1 MIVRSQ
7 SNHIM
12 CKLWVVFLGFVGKL
26 HQAKS
31 REIKIDIKTN
41 KNIVTHTLFLV
52 ETVEHVKHVIV
63 LKIANQI
70 NIRFGIKIKIF
81 THLLV

>member
-1 MIVRSQ
+1 
-7 SNHIM
+7 M
-12 CKLWVVFLGFVGKL
+12 CKLWVVFLGLVGKL

-63 LKIANQI
+63 LKYRKSNQYPI
-70 NIRFGIKIKIF
+70 WNKNKNIYSFASLI
-81 THLLV
+81 HD